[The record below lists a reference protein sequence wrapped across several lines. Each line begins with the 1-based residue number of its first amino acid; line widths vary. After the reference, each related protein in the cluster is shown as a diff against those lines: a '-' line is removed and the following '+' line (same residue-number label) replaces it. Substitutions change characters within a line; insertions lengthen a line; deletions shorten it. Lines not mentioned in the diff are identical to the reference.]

1 MSDASVN
8 ASRPL
13 VDITPDTL
21 SFELF
26 PDSQP
31 GCVLYVSN
39 AAGVTVAFK
48 VKTTEPRRYLVRP
61 NQGMI
66 GPGERE
72 AVNVYLIEKEC
83 NLLIHEGVQTPSSLG
98 KVSDKFLVQT
108 VGLGEGE
115 ASLLAS
121 VAAAKQTEALTKI
134 WATFNKTAI
143 RNKKLNV
150 RVSLASGAAKSLS
163 AANNTA
169 AASVAQSPARTVG
182 SDSGGA
188 ALASP
193 GSQTSPSGVAARGA
207 YGSRNGGG
215 GSRGGVSRAG
225 GVGGAG
231 LDEN

>member
-1 MSDASVN
+1 SAS
-8 ASRPL
+8 A
-13 VDITPDTL
+13 L
-21 SFELF
+21 SACL
-26 PDSQP
+26 Q
-31 GCVLYVSN
+31 
-39 AAGVTVAFK
+39 

-83 NLLIHEGVQTPSSLG
+83 NLLIHEGVRTPSSLG

-115 ASLLAS
+115 AALLTS

-163 AANNTA
+163 PANNAA
-169 AASVAQSPARTVG
+169 AASMAQSPARTVG
-182 SDSGGA
+182 SDGGGTA
-188 ALASP
+188 FASA

-207 YGSRNGGG
+207 HGARNGGG

-225 GVGGAG
+225 GVGGAA